1 LLRAL
6 LECGADVDRVGL
18 TPGGVLPSGVEEISS
33 TCTAVS
39 MAIQLGRVEC
49 VKVLLAAGA
58 SLDIRRLRRLPGS
71 LLIDAVKGGQ
81 VELVELLVRAG
92 LKDIQCDMGGL
103 KARDH
108 AKLLG
113 RHPMAREM
121 LDLLSWCSVYLNT
134 MTTAE
139 AEPSTRRQGNAAEAA
154 GQRENRRMG
163 LRHREDAEIADLEN
177 RLIIECPREGESVDQ
192 FERRRGLVDAEGEEH
207 QRFTTGPVL
216 TGHAFGELPLS
227 RKTQLGLKD
236 HGFTKLTPIQ
246 RSAIPY
252 ALAGRD

>member
-1 LLRAL
+1 
-6 LECGADVDRVGL
+6 
-18 TPGGVLPSGVEEISS
+18 
-33 TCTAVS
+33 
-39 MAIQLGRVEC
+39 
-49 VKVLLAAGA
+49 
-58 SLDIRRLRRLPGS
+58 RLRRLPGS

-81 VELVELLVRAG
+81 VELVELLVGAG

-113 RHPMAREM
+113 SHPMARKM
-121 LDLLSWCSVYLNT
+121 FDLLSCCSVYLFI

-139 AEPSTRRQGNAAEAA
+139 AEPSTRRQGSKMHRKGGKGKGKGKGKGEGKGKGKGRKDTAESA
-154 GQRENRRMG
+154 GQKENRRMG

-207 QRFTTGPVL
+207 QRFREAMTT
-216 TGHAFGELPLS
+216 
-227 RKTQLGLKD
+227 
-236 HGFTKLTPIQ
+236 TKRRQ
-246 RSAIPY
+246 RTN
-252 ALAGRD
+252 